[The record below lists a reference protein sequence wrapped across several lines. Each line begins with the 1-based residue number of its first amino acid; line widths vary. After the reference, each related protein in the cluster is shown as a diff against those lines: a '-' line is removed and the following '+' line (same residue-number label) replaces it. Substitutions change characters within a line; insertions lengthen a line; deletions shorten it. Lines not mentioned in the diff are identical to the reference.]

1 MHLTSAKN
9 PFLESVRRA
18 AAAGRAMEDGSLVI
32 EGPHL
37 VAEALRGGCTL
48 RRVVTTAEGRGRYSK
63 LLERLEVEIVEAS
76 TRAFAA
82 TASTETA
89 QEILAL
95 VSWRAASWRKMAGPQ
110 ALVVVLDGVQDP
122 GNAGTIVRSAE
133 AFGASGVVLL
143 EGSVRVANGKFLRAT
158 AGSIFRLPVFEAVKR
173 IEFLEQARAFGW
185 ALHALSARE
194 GTTLYDADLRSPSAL
209 VVGGEGRG
217 VSAELLAYASTLTVP
232 ARNVESL
239 NAAVACSIALFE
251 MARQRGYA

>member
-18 AAAGRAMEDGSLVI
+18 AAAGRAMEDGALVI

-48 RRVVTTAEGRGRYSK
+48 RRVVTTAQGRERYTK
-63 LLERLEVEIVEAS
+63 LLGRLQAETIEVPA
-76 TRAFAA
+76 RAFAA

-95 VSWRAASWRKMAGPQ
+95 VSWRAANWRKVAGPQ

-133 AFGASGVVLL
+133 AFGASGVVFL

-158 AGSIFRLPVFEAVKR
+158 AGSIFRLPVLEAVKR
-173 IEFLEQARAFGW
+173 IEFLEQARAFGL
-185 ALHALSARE
+185 ALHALSARG
-194 GTTLYDADLRSPSAL
+194 GTILYDADLRSPSAL
-209 VVGGEGRG
+209 VVGGEGHG
-217 VSAELLAYASTLTVP
+217 VSAELLARASALSVP
-232 ARNVESL
+232 AHNVESL

-251 MARQRGYA
+251 TARQRGCV

>member
-1 MHLTSAKN
+1 MHPTSAKN

-18 AAAGRAMEDGSLVI
+18 AAAGRAMEDGSLVV

-48 RRVVTTAEGRGRYSK
+48 RRVLTTARGRERYAK
-63 LLERLEVEIVEAS
+63 LLASLEAEIVEIPAR
-76 TRAFAA
+76 TFAA
-82 TASTETA
+82 TASTENA

-95 VSWRAASWRKMAGPQ
+95 AGWRPAAWRKIVAPR
-110 ALVVVLDGVQDP
+110 ALVVALDGVQDP

-133 AFGASGVVLL
+133 AFGASGVVFL

-158 AGSIFRLPVFEAVKR
+158 AGSIFRLPVLEAVQR
-173 IEFLEQARAFGW
+173 AEFLAQARASGL
-185 ALHALSARE
+185 ALYALSARA
-194 GTTLYDADLRSPSAL
+194 GTPVHAADLRIPSAL
-209 VVGGEGRG
+209 IVGGEGSG
-217 VSAELLAYASTLTVP
+217 VSAELLAAASTLSIP

-251 MARQRGYA
+251 TARQREYL